1 MLLQRN
7 VFLRTGRL
15 FSTTACRL
23 SASKPSTTQ
32 PYLHFHPLP
41 KDATRPFA
49 VSFLSSKDLPSNS
62 TITDYSNLIIGWS
75 PETIDMKTFVE
86 NPGYIDFMTSVLKH
100 NIHKVNDS
108 TLKSL
113 AEWQKEGWLHIA
125 DERNPPPWG
134 RIPYPED
141 IIGTVLV
148 NNGVIQPET
157 YQEMPTHRL
166 VTSNG
171 IFQLSEPLRQCIV
184 DAAKKLVKQ

>member
-1 MLLQRN
+1 
-7 VFLRTGRL
+7 
-15 FSTTACRL
+15 
-23 SASKPSTTQ
+23 
-32 PYLHFHPLP
+32 
-41 KDATRPFA
+41 
-49 VSFLSSKDLPSNS
+49 
-62 TITDYSNLIIGWS
+62 
-75 PETIDMKTFVE
+75 
-86 NPGYIDFMTSVLKH
+86 MTNVLKH

-184 DAAKKLVKQ
+184 DESKKLIKQ

>member
-23 SASKPSTTQ
+23 NTSKPSSN
-32 PYLHFHPLP
+32 
-41 KDATRPFA
+41 ATRPFA
-49 VSFLSSKDLPSNS
+49 VSFLSSQDLPSNS

-86 NPGYIDFMTSVLKH
+86 NPGYINFMTNVLKH

-171 IFQLSEPLRQCIV
+171 IFQLSEPLRQCII
-184 DAAKKLVKQ
+184 DASKKLVKQ

>member
-1 MLLQRN
+1 M
-7 VFLRTGRL
+7 VTI
-15 FSTTACRL
+15 A
-23 SASKPSTTQ
+23 AQ

-113 AEWQKEGWLHIA
+113 AEWQKEG
-125 DERNPPPWG
+125 
-134 RIPYPED
+134 
-141 IIGTVLV
+141 
-148 NNGVIQPET
+148 
-157 YQEMPTHRL
+157 
-166 VTSNG
+166 
-171 IFQLSEPLRQCIV
+171 
-184 DAAKKLVKQ
+184 

>member
-1 MLLQRN
+1 MIQHLKVLPNGKRKGK
-7 VFLRTGRL
+7 FL
-15 FSTTACRL
+15 F
-23 SASKPSTTQ
+23 
-32 PYLHFHPLP
+32 
-41 KDATRPFA
+41 
-49 VSFLSSKDLPSNS
+49 FLVMGS
-62 TITDYSNLIIGWS
+62 YSC
-75 PETIDMKTFVE
+75 
-86 NPGYIDFMTSVLKH
+86 H
-100 NIHKVNDS
+100 DS
-108 TLKSL
+108 
-113 AEWQKEGWLHIA
+113 WLHIA

-184 DAAKKLVKQ
+184 DASRKLVKQ